1 MNCHIVVNVKKIYA
15 CHVNEHDNNHKLKDI
30 IDRFCKNIDDI
41 INILKNMKINIE
53 NYYIINNNILN
64 NYNTKNINYEIFKN
78 LNNINNINNNIIVKD
93 INNIIIENNLCN
105 KFIRIYNLNEK

>member
-1 MNCHIVVNVKKIYA
+1 
-15 CHVNEHDNNHKLKDI
+15 
-30 IDRFCKNIDDI
+30 
-41 INILKNMKINIE
+41 MKINIE